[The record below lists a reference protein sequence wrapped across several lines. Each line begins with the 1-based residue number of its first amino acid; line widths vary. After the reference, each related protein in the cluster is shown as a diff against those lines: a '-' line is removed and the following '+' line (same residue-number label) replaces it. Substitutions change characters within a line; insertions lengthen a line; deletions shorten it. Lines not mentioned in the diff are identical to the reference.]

1 MSRLLGKVAIITGG
15 AGGMGRAQALLFARE
30 GAQVCIADINDEK
43 GQAVLAELKSQGLS
57 GLFQH
62 MDVTRSTDW
71 QQTVQHTEEAFGPVS
86 VLCNIAGSNIRH
98 GFDEQ
103 TEEAWHFIVQTALT
117 GAFLGIKAVVPSMR
131 RHGSGSIINVGSLA
145 TSQAGGNPAYAASK
159 VGMHGLTVSTA
170 RSFAQEQIRCN
181 IVSPGHVDTPFLRDN
196 APHSPN
202 DDSTSIDRPE
212 NYQSRLDATPMGR
225 LVQPEDIAQAFLFL
239 ASDEAAMIT
248 GAHLKVDGGAGLSI

>member
-1 MSRLLGKVAIITGG
+1 MDRLAGRVAIITGG
-15 AGGMGRAQALLFARE
+15 ASGMGRAQALLFARE
-30 GAQVCIADINDEK
+30 GARVCIADINDEK
-43 GQAVLAELKSQGLS
+43 GHAVQAELAAQGLP

-62 MDVTRSTDW
+62 VDVTRRADW
-71 QQTVQHTEEAFGPVS
+71 QQAVRQAEDAFGPVS
-86 VLCNIAGSNIRH
+86 ILCNIAGANIRH

-103 TEEAWHFIVQTALT
+103 TEEDWHFIVQTALT
-117 GAFLGIKAVVPSMR
+117 GAFLGIKAVIPSMR

-170 RSFAQEQIRCN
+170 QAYAREQIRCN

-196 APHSPN
+196 AAHSPN
-202 DDSTSIDRPE
+202 DESTSINRPE
-212 NYQSRLDATPMGR
+212 NYQRRQEATPMGR
-225 LVQPEDIAQAFLFL
+225 LVQPEDIARAFLFL
-239 ASDEAAMIT
+239 ASEEASMIT